1 MGIVKMG
8 RKWEINT
15 KEDYDKAMKTLEE
28 NEFVA
33 EMSDDFSYWRREK
46 TEIANQRAD
55 VIAQAKVKGII

>member
-8 RKWEINT
+8 RKWKINT
-15 KEDYDKAMKTLEE
+15 KEYYDKAMKTLEE

-55 VIAQAKVKGII
+55 VIAQAKAKGII